1 MIWFLSLFTRE
12 YGQRQALLIIFLASS
27 FWGVSWVPMRHIEA
41 MGLSGLWVVV
51 LFHFLPALAM
61 LPLIV
66 KTAPSSRHDW
76 QRAAVAGALM
86 GAGFVLYALG
96 LIVASVTKTVILF
109 YMTPIWSTVIAYFVL
124 RERAGWGRWLAIAA
138 ALVGCALVTGVSH
151 DELRFDPADLLGLL
165 SGLFWALGSVMIRRY
180 DGLNFV
186 HVSFLQYL
194 FGGIMALF
202 AALYLG
208 DPIPQLNALLQAIPP
223 AFLASAVVF
232 LPSALLI
239 FRIMQYV
246 SPGLVGI
253 LMLSEALVAAVSA
266 AFWLGETL
274 SSTQWIGVGAILTT
288 GVLIGFYEGKPAKP
302 EKPAKLA
309 QRRKRRG
316 A

>member
-12 YGQRQALLIIFLASS
+12 YEQRHALLIIFLASS
-27 FWGVSWVPMRHIEA
+27 FWGVLWVPMRHIEA

-66 KTAPSSRHDW
+66 RTAPSSRRDW
-76 QRAAVAGALM
+76 GRAAVAGALM
-86 GAGFVLYALG
+86 GAGFALYALG
-96 LIVASVTKTVILF
+96 LVVASVTKTVILF

-138 ALVGCALVTGVSH
+138 ALVGCALVTGVNR

-194 FGGIMALF
+194 TGGIMALL

-208 DPIPQLNALLQAIPP
+208 DPLPQLNAFLQAIPP
-223 AFLASAVVF
+223 AFLASVVVF
-232 LPSALLI
+232 LPSVLLI

-274 SSTQWIGVGAILTT
+274 SSMQWIGVGAILTT
-288 GVLIGFYEGKPAKP
+288 GVFIGFYEGKVA
-302 EKPAKLA
+302 KPAKLA
-309 QRRKRRG
+309 
-316 A
+316 

>member
-1 MIWFLSLFTRE
+1 MIWFLSMFTRE
-12 YGQRQALLIIFLASS
+12 YEQRHALLIIFLASS
-27 FWGVSWVPMRHIEA
+27 FWGVLWVPMRHIEA

-66 KTAPSSRHDW
+66 RTAPSSRRDW
-76 QRAAVAGALM
+76 GRAAVAGALM
-86 GAGFVLYALG
+86 GAGFALYALG
-96 LIVASVTKTVILF
+96 LVVASVTKTVILF

-138 ALVGCALVTGVSH
+138 ALVGCALVTGVNR

-194 FGGIMALF
+194 SGGIMALL

-208 DPIPQLNALLQAIPP
+208 DPLPQLNAFLQAIPP
-223 AFLASAVVF
+223 AFLASVVVF
-232 LPSALLI
+232 LPSVLLI

-288 GVLIGFYEGKPAKP
+288 GVFIGFYEGKAVRPAKP
-302 EKPAKLA
+302 A
-309 QRRKRRG
+309 
-316 A
+316 

>member
-12 YGQRQALLIIFLASS
+12 YEQRHALLIIFLASS
-27 FWGVSWVPMRHIEA
+27 FWGVLWVPMRHIEA

-66 KTAPSSRHDW
+66 RTAPSLRRDW
-76 QRAAVAGALM
+76 GRAAVAGALM
-86 GAGFVLYALG
+86 GAGFALYALG
-96 LIVASVTKTVILF
+96 LVVASVTKTVILF

-138 ALVGCALVTGVSH
+138 ALVGCALVTGVSR

-194 FGGIMALF
+194 FGGIMALL

-208 DPIPQLNALLQAIPP
+208 DPIPQLNAFLQAIPP
-223 AFLASAVVF
+223 AFLASVVVF
-232 LPSALLI
+232 LPSVLLI

-288 GVLIGFYEGKPAKP
+288 GVIIGFYEGKAAKP
-302 EKPAKLA
+302 V
-309 QRRKRRG
+309 KRQN
-316 A
+316 

>member
-12 YGQRQALLIIFLASS
+12 YEQRHALLIIFLASS
-27 FWGVSWVPMRHIEA
+27 FWGVLWMPMRHIEA

-66 KTAPSSRHDW
+66 KTPPSSRRDW
-76 QRAAVAGALM
+76 GRAAVAGALM
-86 GAGFVLYALG
+86 GAGFALYALG
-96 LIVASVTKTVILF
+96 LVVASVTKTVILF

-138 ALVGCALVTGVSH
+138 ALVGCALVTGVNR

-194 FGGIMALF
+194 SGGIMALL

-208 DPIPQLNALLQAIPP
+208 DPLPQLNAFRQAIPP
-223 AFLASAVVF
+223 AFLASVVVF
-232 LPSALLI
+232 LPSVLLI

-288 GVLIGFYEGKPAKP
+288 GVFIGFYEGKAVRPAKP
-302 EKPAKLA
+302 A
-309 QRRKRRG
+309 
-316 A
+316 

>member
-12 YGQRQALLIIFLASS
+12 YEQRHALLIIFLASS
-27 FWGVSWVPMRHIEA
+27 FWGVLWVPMRHIEA

-51 LFHFLPALAM
+51 LFHFLPALAI

-66 KTAPSSRHDW
+66 KTASSSRRDW
-76 QRAAVAGALM
+76 GRAAVAGALM
-86 GAGFVLYALG
+86 GAGFALYALG
-96 LIVASVTKTVILF
+96 LVVASVTKTVILF

-138 ALVGCALVTGVSH
+138 ALVGCALVTGVSR

-165 SGLFWALGSVMIRRY
+165 SGLFWALGSVVIRRY
-180 DGLNFV
+180 DALNFV
-186 HVSFLQYL
+186 TVSFLQYL
-194 FGGIMALF
+194 FGGIMALL
-202 AALYLG
+202 AALYFG

-223 AFLASAVVF
+223 AFLASVVLF
-232 LPSALLI
+232 LPSVLLI

-266 AFWLGETL
+266 AFWFGETL
-274 SSTQWIGVGAILTT
+274 SSMQWIGVGAILTT
-288 GVLIGFYEGKPAKP
+288 GVFIGFYEGKAVKPVKPAKP
-302 EKPAKLA
+302 A
-309 QRRKRRG
+309 
-316 A
+316 

>member
-12 YGQRQALLIIFLASS
+12 YEQRHALVIIFLASS
-27 FWGVSWVPMRHIEA
+27 FWGVLWVPMRHIEA

-66 KTAPSSRHDW
+66 RTAPSSRRDW
-76 QRAAVAGALM
+76 ARAAVAGALM
-86 GAGFVLYALG
+86 GAGFALYALG
-96 LIVASVTKTVILF
+96 LVVASVTKTVILF

-138 ALVGCALVTGVSH
+138 ALVGCALVTGVNR

-194 FGGIMALF
+194 TGGIMALL

-208 DPIPQLNALLQAIPP
+208 DPLPQLNAFLQAIPP
-223 AFLASAVVF
+223 AFLASVVVF
-232 LPSALLI
+232 LPSVLLI

-288 GVLIGFYEGKPAKP
+288 GVFIGFYEGKAVRPAKP
-302 EKPAKLA
+302 A
-309 QRRKRRG
+309 
-316 A
+316 

>member
-12 YGQRQALLIIFLASS
+12 YEQRHALLIIFLASS
-27 FWGVSWVPMRHIEA
+27 FWGVLWVPMRHIEA

-66 KTAPSSRHDW
+66 RTAPSSRRDW
-76 QRAAVAGALM
+76 GRAAVAGALM
-86 GAGFVLYALG
+86 GAGFALYALG
-96 LIVASVTKTVILF
+96 LVVASVTKTVILF

-138 ALVGCALVTGVSH
+138 ALVGCALVTGVSR
-151 DELRFDPADLLGLL
+151 DELRFNPADLLGLL

-180 DGLNFV
+180 DALNFIT
-186 HVSFLQYL
+186 VSFLQYL
-194 FGGIMALF
+194 FGGIMALL
-202 AALYLG
+202 AALYFG

-223 AFLASAVVF
+223 AFLASVVLF
-232 LPSALLI
+232 LPSVLLI
-239 FRIMQYV
+239 FRMMQYV

-274 SSTQWIGVGAILTT
+274 SSMQWIGVGAILTT
-288 GVLIGFYEGKPAKP
+288 GVFIGFYEGKAVKP
-302 EKPAKLA
+302 VKPVKPA
-309 QRRKRRG
+309 
-316 A
+316 

>member
-12 YGQRQALLIIFLASS
+12 YEQRHALLIIFLASS
-27 FWGVSWVPMRHIEA
+27 FWGVLWVPMRHIEA

-66 KTAPSSRHDW
+66 RTAPSLRRDW
-76 QRAAVAGALM
+76 GRAAVAGALM
-86 GAGFVLYALG
+86 GAGFALYALG
-96 LIVASVTKTVILF
+96 LVVASVTKTVILF

-138 ALVGCALVTGVSH
+138 ALVGCALVTGVNR

-208 DPIPQLNALLQAIPP
+208 DPLPQLNAFLQAIPP
-223 AFLASAVVF
+223 AFLASVVVF
-232 LPSALLI
+232 LPSVLLI

-288 GVLIGFYEGKPAKP
+288 GVFIGFYEGKAVRPAKP
-302 EKPAKLA
+302 A
-309 QRRKRRG
+309 
-316 A
+316 

>member
-12 YGQRQALLIIFLASS
+12 YEQRHALLIIFLASS
-27 FWGVSWVPMRHIEA
+27 FWGVLWVPMRHIEA

-66 KTAPSSRHDW
+66 RTAPSSRRDW
-76 QRAAVAGALM
+76 GRAAVAGALM
-86 GAGFVLYALG
+86 GAGFALYALG
-96 LIVASVTKTVILF
+96 LVVASVTKTVILF

-138 ALVGCALVTGVSH
+138 ALVGCALVTGVNR

-194 FGGIMALF
+194 FGGIMALL

-223 AFLASAVVF
+223 AFLASVVVF
-232 LPSALLI
+232 LPSVLLI

-288 GVLIGFYEGKPAKP
+288 GVFIGFYEGKAVRPAKP
-302 EKPAKLA
+302 A
-309 QRRKRRG
+309 
-316 A
+316 

>member
-1 MIWFLSLFTRE
+1 MIWFLSMFTRE
-12 YGQRQALLIIFLASS
+12 YEQRHALLIIFLASS
-27 FWGVSWVPMRHIEA
+27 FWGVLWVPMRHIEA

-66 KTAPSSRHDW
+66 RTAPSSRRDW
-76 QRAAVAGALM
+76 GRAAVAGALM
-86 GAGFVLYALG
+86 GAGFALYALG
-96 LIVASVTKTVILF
+96 LVVASVTKTVILF

-138 ALVGCALVTGVSH
+138 ALVGCALVTGVNR

-194 FGGIMALF
+194 SGGIMALL

-208 DPIPQLNALLQAIPP
+208 DPLPQLNAFLKAIPP
-223 AFLASAVVF
+223 AFLASVVVF
-232 LPSALLI
+232 LPSVLLI

-274 SSTQWIGVGAILTT
+274 APMQWIGVAAILAT
-288 GVLIGFYEGKPAKP
+288 GVFIGFYEGKAVKSAKP
-302 EKPAKLA
+302 A
-309 QRRKRRG
+309 
-316 A
+316 

>member
-1 MIWFLSLFTRE
+1 MIWFLSLFNRE
-12 YGQRQALLIIFLASS
+12 YEQRHALLIIFLASS
-27 FWGVSWVPMRHIEA
+27 FWGVLWVPMRHIEA

-66 KTAPSSRHDW
+66 RTAPSSRREW
-76 QRAAVAGALM
+76 GRAALAGALM
-86 GAGFVLYALG
+86 GAGFALYALG
-96 LIVASVTKTVILF
+96 LVVASVTKTVILF

-124 RERAGWGRWLAIAA
+124 RERAGWGRWLAIAV
-138 ALVGCALVTGVSH
+138 ALVGCALVTGVSR

-186 HVSFLQYL
+186 TVSFLQYL
-194 FGGIMALF
+194 FGGIMALL

-208 DPIPQLNALLQAIPP
+208 DPLPQLNAFLQAIPP
-223 AFLASAVVF
+223 AFLASVVVF
-232 LPSALLI
+232 LPSVLLI

-274 SSTQWIGVGAILTT
+274 SSMQWIGVGAILTT
-288 GVLIGFYEGKPAKP
+288 GVFIGFYEGKAIKPAKP
-302 EKPAKLA
+302 A
-309 QRRKRRG
+309 
-316 A
+316 

>member
-12 YGQRQALLIIFLASS
+12 YEQRHALLIIFLASS
-27 FWGVSWVPMRHIEA
+27 FWGVLWVPMRYIEA

-66 KTAPSSRHDW
+66 RVAPSSRRDW
-76 QRAAVAGALM
+76 VRAAVAGALM
-86 GAGFVLYALG
+86 GAGFALYALG
-96 LIVASVTKTVILF
+96 LVVASVTKTVILF

-138 ALVGCALVTGVSH
+138 ALVGCALVTGVSR

-186 HVSFLQYL
+186 TVSFLQYL
-194 FGGIMALF
+194 FGGIMALL

-208 DPIPQLNALLQAIPP
+208 DPLPQLNAFLQAIPP
-223 AFLASAVVF
+223 AFLASVVVF
-232 LPSALLI
+232 LPSVLLI

-274 SSTQWIGVGAILTT
+274 SSMQWIGVGAILTT
-288 GVLIGFYEGKPAKP
+288 GVFIGFYEGKAIKLAKP
-302 EKPAKLA
+302 A
-309 QRRKRRG
+309 
-316 A
+316 

>member
-12 YGQRQALLIIFLASS
+12 YEQRHALLIIFLASS
-27 FWGVSWVPMRHIEA
+27 FWGVLWVPMRHIEA

-51 LFHFLPALAM
+51 LFHFLPAFAM

-66 KTAPSSRHDW
+66 RTAPSSGSDW
-76 QRAAVAGALM
+76 RRAAVAGTLM
-86 GAGFVLYALG
+86 GAGFALYALG
-96 LIVASVTKTVILF
+96 LVVASVTKTVILF

-138 ALVGCALVTGVSH
+138 ALVGCALVTGVSR
-151 DELRFDPADLLGLL
+151 DELRFDPGDLLGLL

-194 FGGIMALF
+194 FGGIMALL

-208 DPIPQLNALLQAIPP
+208 DPIPQLNAFLQAISP
-223 AFLASAVVF
+223 AFLASVVVF
-232 LPSALLI
+232 LPSVLLI

-274 SSTQWIGVGAILTT
+274 SSTQWIGVSAILTT
-288 GVLIGFYEGKPAKP
+288 GVFIGFYEGKAVRPAKP
-302 EKPAKLA
+302 A
-309 QRRKRRG
+309 
-316 A
+316 

>member
-1 MIWFLSLFTRE
+1 MIWFVSLFTRE
-12 YGQRQALLIIFLASS
+12 YEQRHALLIIFLASS
-27 FWGVSWVPMRHIEA
+27 FWGVLWVPMRHIEA

-51 LFHFLPALAM
+51 LFHFLPAFAM

-66 KTAPSSRHDW
+66 RTAPSSGSDW
-76 QRAAVAGALM
+76 GRAAVAGALM
-86 GAGFVLYALG
+86 GAGFALYALG
-96 LIVASVTKTVILF
+96 LVVASVTKTVILF

-138 ALVGCALVTGVSH
+138 ALVGCALVTGVSR

-180 DGLNFV
+180 DGLNFAT
-186 HVSFLQYL
+186 VSFLQYL
-194 FGGIMALF
+194 SGGIMALL

-208 DPIPQLNALLQAIPP
+208 DPIPQLNAFLQAIPP
-223 AFLASAVVF
+223 AFLASVVVF
-232 LPSALLI
+232 LPSVLLI

-274 SSTQWIGVGAILTT
+274 SSTQWTGVGAILTT
-288 GVLIGFYEGKPAKP
+288 GVFIGFYEGKAVRPAKP
-302 EKPAKLA
+302 A
-309 QRRKRRG
+309 
-316 A
+316 

>member
-12 YGQRQALLIIFLASS
+12 YEKRHALLIIFLASS
-27 FWGVSWVPMRHIEA
+27 FWGVLWVPMRHIEA

-51 LFHFLPALAM
+51 LFHFLPASAM

-66 KTAPSSRHDW
+66 RTVPSSRRDW
-76 QRAAVAGALM
+76 GRAFVAGALM
-86 GAGFVLYALG
+86 GAGFALYALG
-96 LIVASVTKTVILF
+96 LVVASVTKTVILF

-138 ALVGCALVTGVSH
+138 ALVGCALVTGVSR

-165 SGLFWALGSVMIRRY
+165 SGVFWALGSVMIRRF

-186 HVSFLQYL
+186 TVSFLQYL
-194 FGGIMALF
+194 FGGIMALL

-208 DPIPQLNALLQAIPP
+208 DPVPQLNALLQAIPP
-223 AFLASAVVF
+223 AFLASVVVF
-232 LPSALLI
+232 LPSVLLI

-274 SSTQWIGVGAILTT
+274 SSMQWIGVGAILTT
-288 GVLIGFYEGKPAKP
+288 GVFIGFYEGKPV
-302 EKPAKLA
+302 KPAKPA
-309 QRRKRRG
+309 KRPKRRT

>member
-12 YGQRQALLIIFLASS
+12 YDQRHALLIIFLASS
-27 FWGVSWVPMRHIEA
+27 FWGVLWVPMRHIEA

-66 KTAPSSRHDW
+66 RTAPSSRRDW
-76 QRAAVAGALM
+76 GRAAVAGALM
-86 GAGFVLYALG
+86 GAGFALYALG
-96 LIVASVTKTVILF
+96 LVVASVTKTVILF

-138 ALVGCALVTGVSH
+138 ALVGCALVTGVNR

-194 FGGIMALF
+194 FGGIMALL

-208 DPIPQLNALLQAIPP
+208 DPIPQLNAFLQAISP
-223 AFLASAVVF
+223 AFLASVVVF
-232 LPSALLI
+232 LPSVLLI

-274 SSTQWIGVGAILTT
+274 SSTQWVGVGAILTT
-288 GVLIGFYEGKPAKP
+288 GVFIGFYEGKAVRPAKP
-302 EKPAKLA
+302 A
-309 QRRKRRG
+309 
-316 A
+316 

>member
-12 YGQRQALLIIFLASS
+12 YEQRHALLIIFLASS
-27 FWGVSWVPMRHIEA
+27 FWGVLWVPMRHIEA

-51 LFHFLPALAM
+51 LFHFLPALAI

-66 KTAPSSRHDW
+66 KTASSSRRDW
-76 QRAAVAGALM
+76 GRAAVAGALM
-86 GAGFVLYALG
+86 GAGFALYALG
-96 LIVASVTKTVILF
+96 LVVASVTKTVILF

-138 ALVGCALVTGVSH
+138 ALVGCALVTGVSR

-165 SGLFWALGSVMIRRY
+165 SGLFWALGSVVIRRY
-180 DGLNFV
+180 DALNFV
-186 HVSFLQYL
+186 TVSFLQYL
-194 FGGIMALF
+194 FGGIMALL
-202 AALYLG
+202 AALYFG

-223 AFLASAVVF
+223 AFLASVVLF
-232 LPSALLI
+232 LPSVLLI

-274 SSTQWIGVGAILTT
+274 SSMQWIGVGAILTT
-288 GVLIGFYEGKPAKP
+288 GVFIGFYEGKAVKPVKPAKP
-302 EKPAKLA
+302 A
-309 QRRKRRG
+309 
-316 A
+316 

>member
-12 YGQRQALLIIFLASS
+12 YEQRHALLIIFLASS
-27 FWGVSWVPMRHIEA
+27 FWGVLWVPMRHIEA

-66 KTAPSSRHDW
+66 RTAPSLRRDW
-76 QRAAVAGALM
+76 GRAAVAGALM
-86 GAGFVLYALG
+86 GAGFALYALG
-96 LIVASVTKTVILF
+96 LVVASVTKTVILF

-138 ALVGCALVTGVSH
+138 ALVGCALVTGVNR

-194 FGGIMALF
+194 SGGIMALL

-208 DPIPQLNALLQAIPP
+208 DPLPQLSAFLQAIPP
-223 AFLASAVVF
+223 AFLASVVVF
-232 LPSALLI
+232 LPSVLLI

-288 GVLIGFYEGKPAKP
+288 GVFIGFYEGKAVRPAKP
-302 EKPAKLA
+302 A
-309 QRRKRRG
+309 
-316 A
+316 

>member
-12 YGQRQALLIIFLASS
+12 YEQRHALLIIFLASS
-27 FWGVSWVPMRHIEA
+27 FWGVLWVPMRHIEA

-51 LFHFLPALAM
+51 LFHFLPALAI

-66 KTAPSSRHDW
+66 KTASSSRRDW
-76 QRAAVAGALM
+76 GRAAVAGALM
-86 GAGFVLYALG
+86 GAGFALYALG
-96 LIVASVTKTVILF
+96 LVVASVTKTVILF

-124 RERAGWGRWLAIAA
+124 RERAGWRRWLAIAA
-138 ALVGCALVTGVSH
+138 ALVGCALVTGVSR

-165 SGLFWALGSVMIRRY
+165 SGLFWALGSVVIRRY
-180 DGLNFV
+180 DALNFV
-186 HVSFLQYL
+186 TVSFLQYL
-194 FGGIMALF
+194 FGGIMALL
-202 AALYLG
+202 AALYFG

-223 AFLASAVVF
+223 AFLASVVLF
-232 LPSALLI
+232 LPSVLLI

-274 SSTQWIGVGAILTT
+274 SSMQWIGVGAILTT
-288 GVLIGFYEGKPAKP
+288 GVFIGFYEGKAVKP
-302 EKPAKLA
+302 VKPVKPA
-309 QRRKRRG
+309 
-316 A
+316 

>member
-1 MIWFLSLFTRE
+1 
-12 YGQRQALLIIFLASS
+12 LIIFLASS
-27 FWGVSWVPMRHIEA
+27 FWGVLWVPMRHIEA

-51 LFHFLPALAM
+51 LFHFLPAVAM

-66 KTAPSSRHDW
+66 KAAQSSRRDW
-76 QRAAVAGALM
+76 GRAAFAGALM
-86 GAGFVLYALG
+86 GAGFALYALG
-96 LIVASVTKTVILF
+96 LVVASVTKTVILF

-138 ALVGCALVTGVSH
+138 ALVGCALVTGVNR

-194 FGGIMALF
+194 FGGIMALI
-202 AALYLG
+202 AAIYLG
-208 DPIPQLNALLQAIPP
+208 DPIPQLAVLLQAIPP

-232 LPSALLI
+232 LPSVLLI

-274 SSTQWIGVGAILTT
+274 APMQWIGVAAILAT
-288 GVLIGFYEGKPAKP
+288 GVFIGFYEGKAVKSAKP
-302 EKPAKLA
+302 A
-309 QRRKRRG
+309 
-316 A
+316 

>member
-12 YGQRQALLIIFLASS
+12 YEQRHALLIIFLASS
-27 FWGVSWVPMRHIEA
+27 FWGVLWVPMRHIEA

-51 LFHFLPALAM
+51 LFHFLPALAI

-66 KTAPSSRHDW
+66 KTASSSRRDW
-76 QRAAVAGALM
+76 GRAAVAGALM
-86 GAGFVLYALG
+86 GAGFALYALG
-96 LIVASVTKTVILF
+96 LVVASVTKTVILF

-138 ALVGCALVTGVSH
+138 ALVGCALVTGVSR

-165 SGLFWALGSVMIRRY
+165 SGLFWALGSVVIRRY
-180 DGLNFV
+180 DALNFV
-186 HVSFLQYL
+186 TVSFLQYL
-194 FGGIMALF
+194 FGGIMALL
-202 AALYLG
+202 AALYFG

-223 AFLASAVVF
+223 AFLASVVLF
-232 LPSALLI
+232 LPSVLLI
-239 FRIMQYV
+239 FRMMQYV

-274 SSTQWIGVGAILTT
+274 SSMQWIGVGAVLTT
-288 GVLIGFYEGKPAKP
+288 GVFIGFYEGKAVKPVKPAKP
-302 EKPAKLA
+302 A
-309 QRRKRRG
+309 
-316 A
+316 

>member
-12 YGQRQALLIIFLASS
+12 YEQRHALLIIFLASS
-27 FWGVSWVPMRHIEA
+27 FWGVLWVPMRHIEA

-66 KTAPSSRHDW
+66 RTAPSSRRDW
-76 QRAAVAGALM
+76 GRAAVAGALM
-86 GAGFVLYALG
+86 GAGFALYALG
-96 LIVASVTKTVILF
+96 LVVASVTKTVILF

-138 ALVGCALVTGVSH
+138 ALVGCALVTGVNR

-194 FGGIMALF
+194 FGGIMALL

-208 DPIPQLNALLQAIPP
+208 DPIPQLNAFLQAIPP
-223 AFLASAVVF
+223 AFLASVVVF
-232 LPSALLI
+232 LPSVLLI

-274 SSTQWIGVGAILTT
+274 SSTQWVGVGAILTT
-288 GVLIGFYEGKPAKP
+288 GVFIGFYEGKALR
-302 EKPAKLA
+302 PAKLA
-309 QRRKRRG
+309 
-316 A
+316 

>member
-12 YGQRQALLIIFLASS
+12 YEQRHALLIIFLASS
-27 FWGVSWVPMRHIEA
+27 FWGVLWVPMRHIEA

-66 KTAPSSRHDW
+66 RTAPSSGRDW
-76 QRAAVAGALM
+76 GRAAVAGALM
-86 GAGFVLYALG
+86 GAGFALYALG
-96 LIVASVTKTVILF
+96 LVVASVTKTVILF

-138 ALVGCALVTGVSH
+138 ALVGCALVTGVNR
-151 DELRFDPADLLGLL
+151 DELRFDPTDLLGLL

-186 HVSFLQYL
+186 TVSFLQYL
-194 FGGIMALF
+194 SGGIMALL

-208 DPIPQLNALLQAIPP
+208 DPIPQLNAFLQAIPP
-223 AFLASAVVF
+223 AFLASVVVF
-232 LPSALLI
+232 LPSVLLI

-288 GVLIGFYEGKPAKP
+288 GVFIGFYEGKAVRAAKP
-302 EKPAKLA
+302 A
-309 QRRKRRG
+309 
-316 A
+316 

>member
-12 YGQRQALLIIFLASS
+12 YEQRHALLIIFLASS
-27 FWGVSWVPMRHIEA
+27 FWGVLWVPMRHIEA

-66 KTAPSSRHDW
+66 RTAPSSRRDW
-76 QRAAVAGALM
+76 GRAAVAGALM
-86 GAGFVLYALG
+86 GAGFALYALG
-96 LIVASVTKTVILF
+96 LVVASVTKTVILF

-138 ALVGCALVTGVSH
+138 ALVGCALVTGVNR

-194 FGGIMALF
+194 TGGIMALL

-208 DPIPQLNALLQAIPP
+208 DPLPQLNAFLQAIPS
-223 AFLASAVVF
+223 AFLASVVVF
-232 LPSALLI
+232 LPSVLLI

-288 GVLIGFYEGKPAKP
+288 GVFIGFYEGKAVRPAKP
-302 EKPAKLA
+302 A
-309 QRRKRRG
+309 
-316 A
+316 

>member
-12 YGQRQALLIIFLASS
+12 YEQRHALLIIFLASS
-27 FWGVSWVPMRHIEA
+27 FWGVLWVPMRHIEA

-66 KTAPSSRHDW
+66 RTAPSSRRDW
-76 QRAAVAGALM
+76 GRAAVAGALM
-86 GAGFVLYALG
+86 GAGFALYALG
-96 LIVASVTKTVILF
+96 LVVASVTKTVILF

-138 ALVGCALVTGVSH
+138 ALVGCALVTGVNR

-194 FGGIMALF
+194 TGGIMALL

-208 DPIPQLNALLQAIPP
+208 DPLPQLNAFLQAIPP
-223 AFLASAVVF
+223 AFLASVVVF
-232 LPSALLI
+232 LPSVLLI

-274 SSTQWIGVGAILTT
+274 APMQWIGVAAILAT
-288 GVLIGFYEGKPAKP
+288 GVFIGFYEGKAVKSAKP
-302 EKPAKLA
+302 A
-309 QRRKRRG
+309 
-316 A
+316 

>member
-12 YGQRQALLIIFLASS
+12 YEQRHALLIIFLASS
-27 FWGVSWVPMRHIEA
+27 FWGVLWVPMRHIEA

-51 LFHFLPALAM
+51 LFHFLPAFAM

-66 KTAPSSRHDW
+66 RTAPSSGIDW
-76 QRAAVAGALM
+76 GRAAVAGALM
-86 GAGFVLYALG
+86 GAGFALYALG
-96 LIVASVTKTVILF
+96 LVVASVTKTVILF

-138 ALVGCALVTGVSH
+138 ALVGCALVTGVSR
-151 DELRFDPADLLGLL
+151 DELRFDAADLLGLL
-165 SGLFWALGSVMIRRY
+165 SGLFWAWGSVMIRRY

-186 HVSFLQYL
+186 TVSFLQYL
-194 FGGIMALF
+194 FGGIMALL

-223 AFLASAVVF
+223 AFLASVVVF
-232 LPSALLI
+232 LPSVLLI

-288 GVLIGFYEGKPAKP
+288 GVFIGFYEGKAAKP
-302 EKPAKLA
+302 VKPAKLA
-309 QRRKRRG
+309 
-316 A
+316 

>member
-1 MIWFLSLFTRE
+1 MSWFLSLFTRE
-12 YGQRQALLIIFLASS
+12 YEQRHALLIIFLASS
-27 FWGVSWVPMRHIEA
+27 FWGVLWVPMRHIEA

-66 KTAPSSRHDW
+66 KTMPSSRRDW
-76 QRAAVAGALM
+76 GRAAVAGALM
-86 GAGFVLYALG
+86 GAGFALYSLG
-96 LIVASVTKTVILF
+96 LVVASVTKTVILF

-138 ALVGCALVTGVSH
+138 ALVGCTLVTGVSR

-194 FGGIMALF
+194 FGGIMALL

-208 DPIPQLNALLQAIPP
+208 DPIPKLNAVLQAIPP
-223 AFLASAVVF
+223 AFLAAVVVF
-232 LPSALLI
+232 LPSVLLI

-274 SSTQWIGVGAILTT
+274 SSMQWIGVGAILTT
-288 GVLIGFYEGKPAKP
+288 GVFIGFYEGKAIKPAKP
-302 EKPAKLA
+302 A
-309 QRRKRRG
+309 
-316 A
+316 

>member
-12 YGQRQALLIIFLASS
+12 YKQRQALLIIFLASS
-27 FWGVSWVPMRHIEA
+27 FWGVLWVPMRHIEA

-61 LPLIV
+61 LPLIF
-66 KTAPSSRHDW
+66 KTASPLRRDW
-76 QRAAVAGALM
+76 WRAAVAGALM
-86 GAGFVLYALG
+86 GAGFVFYALG

-138 ALVGCALVTGVSH
+138 ALVGCALVTGVSR
-151 DELRFDPADLLGLL
+151 DELRFDPVDLLGLL

-180 DGLNFV
+180 EGLNFV

-194 FGGIMALF
+194 FGGIMALL

-239 FRIMQYV
+239 FRIMQYI

-266 AFWLGETL
+266 ALWLGETL

-288 GVLIGFYEGKPAKP
+288 GVFIGFYESKAV
-302 EKPAKLA
+302 KPAKLA
-309 QRRKRRG
+309 
-316 A
+316 

>member
-12 YGQRQALLIIFLASS
+12 YEQRHALLIIFLASS
-27 FWGVSWVPMRHIEA
+27 FWGVLWVPMRHIEA

-66 KTAPSSRHDW
+66 RTAPSSRRDW
-76 QRAAVAGALM
+76 GRAAVAGALM
-86 GAGFVLYALG
+86 GAGFALYALG
-96 LIVASVTKTVILF
+96 LVVASVTKTLFFF

-124 RERAGWGRWLAIAA
+124 RGRAGWGRWLAIAA
-138 ALVGCALVTGVSH
+138 ALVGCALVTGVNR

-180 DGLNFV
+180 DGLSFV
-186 HVSFLQYL
+186 TVSFLQYL
-194 FGGIMALF
+194 SGGIMALL

-208 DPIPQLNALLQAIPP
+208 DPIPQLNAFLKAIPP
-223 AFLASAVVF
+223 AFLASVVVF
-232 LPSALLI
+232 LPSVLLI

-274 SSTQWIGVGAILTT
+274 SSMQWIGVGAILTT
-288 GVLIGFYEGKPAKP
+288 GVFIGFYEGKVA
-302 EKPAKLA
+302 KPAKLA
-309 QRRKRRG
+309 
-316 A
+316 

>member
-12 YGQRQALLIIFLASS
+12 YEQRHALVIIFLASS
-27 FWGVSWVPMRHIEA
+27 FWGVLWVPMRHIEA

-51 LFHFLPALAM
+51 LFDFLPALAM
-61 LPLIV
+61 LPLVV
-66 KTAPSSRHDW
+66 KTAPSSRRDW
-76 QRAAVAGALM
+76 GRAAVAGALM
-86 GAGFVLYALG
+86 GAGFALYALG
-96 LIVASVTKTVILF
+96 LVVASVTKTVILF

-138 ALVGCALVTGVSH
+138 ALVGCALVTGVNR

-180 DGLNFV
+180 EGLNFV

-194 FGGIMALF
+194 TGGIMALL

-208 DPIPQLNALLQAIPP
+208 DPLPQLNAFLQAIPP
-223 AFLASAVVF
+223 AFLASVVVF
-232 LPSALLI
+232 LPSVLLI

-288 GVLIGFYEGKPAKP
+288 GVFIGFYEGKAVRPAKP
-302 EKPAKLA
+302 A
-309 QRRKRRG
+309 
-316 A
+316 

>member
-1 MIWFLSLFTRE
+1 MIWFLSLFNRE
-12 YGQRQALLIIFLASS
+12 FEQRHALLIIFLASS
-27 FWGVSWVPMRHIEA
+27 FWGVLWVPMRHIEA
-41 MGLSGLWVVV
+41 MGLSGLWVVM

-66 KTAPSSRHDW
+66 RTAPSSRRDW
-76 QRAAVAGALM
+76 GRAALAGALM
-86 GAGFVLYALG
+86 GAGFALYALG
-96 LIVASVTKTVILF
+96 LVVASVTKTVILF

-138 ALVGCALVTGVSH
+138 ALVGCALVTGVNR

-186 HVSFLQYL
+186 TVSFLQYL
-194 FGGIMALF
+194 FGGIMALL

-208 DPIPQLNALLQAIPP
+208 DPLPQLNAFLQAIPP
-223 AFLASAVVF
+223 AFLASVVVF
-232 LPSALLI
+232 LPSVLLI

-266 AFWLGETL
+266 ALWLCETL
-274 SSTQWIGVGAILTT
+274 SLTQWIGVGAILTT
-288 GVLIGFYEGKPAKP
+288 GVFVGFYEGKAVKP
-302 EKPAKLA
+302 TKPV
-309 QRRKRRG
+309 QRRKRR
-316 A
+316 AA

>member
-1 MIWFLSLFTRE
+1 MSWFLSLFTRE
-12 YGQRQALLIIFLASS
+12 YEQRHALLIIFLASS
-27 FWGVSWVPMRHIEA
+27 FWGVLWVPMRHIEA

-66 KTAPSSRHDW
+66 KTMPSSRRDW
-76 QRAAVAGALM
+76 GRAAVAGALM
-86 GAGFVLYALG
+86 GAGFALYSLG
-96 LIVASVTKTVILF
+96 LVVASVTKTVILF

-138 ALVGCALVTGVSH
+138 ALVGCTLVTGVSR

-165 SGLFWALGSVMIRRY
+165 SGLFWALGSVIIRRY

-194 FGGIMALF
+194 FGGIMALL

-208 DPIPQLNALLQAIPP
+208 DPIPQFNAVLQAIPP
-223 AFLASAVVF
+223 AFLAAVVVF
-232 LPSALLI
+232 LPSVLLI

-274 SSTQWIGVGAILTT
+274 SSMQWIGVGAILTT
-288 GVLIGFYEGKPAKP
+288 GVFIGFYEGKAIKPAKP
-302 EKPAKLA
+302 A
-309 QRRKRRG
+309 
-316 A
+316 

>member
-12 YGQRQALLIIFLASS
+12 YEQRQALLIIFLASS
-27 FWGVSWVPMRHIEA
+27 FWGVLWVPMRHIEA
-41 MGLSGLWVVV
+41 MGMSGLWVVV

-66 KTAPSSRHDW
+66 KTAPPSRRDW
-76 QRAAVAGALM
+76 RQAAVAGALM

-109 YMTPIWSTVIAYFVL
+109 YMTPIWSTVLAYFVL
-124 RERAGWGRWLAIAA
+124 RERTKWGRWLAIAV
-138 ALVGCALVTGVSH
+138 ALVGCALVTEVSH

-180 DGLNFV
+180 EGLNFV

-208 DPIPQLNALLQAIPP
+208 DPMPQLNALLQAIPP

-288 GVLIGFYEGKPAKP
+288 GVFIGFYEGKAVKPAKP
-302 EKPAKLA
+302 PKLA
-309 QRRKRRG
+309 
-316 A
+316 

>member
-12 YGQRQALLIIFLASS
+12 YEQRHALLIIFLASS
-27 FWGVSWVPMRHIEA
+27 FWGVLWVPMRHIEA

-66 KTAPSSRHDW
+66 RTAPSSRRDW
-76 QRAAVAGALM
+76 GRAAVAGALM
-86 GAGFVLYALG
+86 GAGFALYALG
-96 LIVASVTKTVILF
+96 LVVASVTKTVILF

-138 ALVGCALVTGVSH
+138 ALVGCALVTGVSR

-165 SGLFWALGSVMIRRY
+165 SGLFWALGSVVIRRY
-180 DGLNFV
+180 DALNFV
-186 HVSFLQYL
+186 TVSFLQYL
-194 FGGIMALF
+194 FGGIMALL
-202 AALYLG
+202 AALYFG

-223 AFLASAVVF
+223 AFLASVVLF
-232 LPSALLI
+232 LPSVLLI

-274 SSTQWIGVGAILTT
+274 SSMQWIGVGAILTT
-288 GVLIGFYEGKPAKP
+288 GVFIGFYEGKAVKPVKLAKP
-302 EKPAKLA
+302 A
-309 QRRKRRG
+309 
-316 A
+316 

>member
-12 YGQRQALLIIFLASS
+12 YEQRHALVIIFLASS
-27 FWGVSWVPMRHIEA
+27 FWGVLWVPMRHIEA
-41 MGLSGLWVVV
+41 IGLSGLWVVV
-51 LFHFLPALAM
+51 LFHFLPALLM

-66 KTAPSSRHDW
+66 KTAPSSRRDW
-76 QRAAVAGALM
+76 RQAAVAGALM

-138 ALVGCALVTGVSH
+138 ALMGCALVTGVSR

-165 SGLFWALGSVMIRRY
+165 SGVFWALGSVIIRRY
-180 DGLNFV
+180 NGLNFV

-194 FGGIMALF
+194 FGGIMALL

-208 DPIPQLNALLQAIPP
+208 DPIPQHNALLQAIPL

-274 SSTQWIGVGAILTT
+274 SSTQWIGVGVILTT
-288 GVLIGFYEGKPAKP
+288 GVFIGFYEGKPAKP
-302 EKPAKLA
+302 AKLA
-309 QRRKRRG
+309 
-316 A
+316 

>member
-1 MIWFLSLFTRE
+1 MIWFFSLFTRE
-12 YGQRQALLIIFLASS
+12 YKQRQALLIVFFASS
-27 FWGVSWVPMRHIEA
+27 FWGVLWVPMRYIEA

-61 LPLIV
+61 LPLIFN
-66 KTAPSSRHDW
+66 TAPSSRRDW
-76 QRAAVAGALM
+76 WRTAVAGALM
-86 GAGFVLYALG
+86 GAGFALYALG
-96 LIVASVTKTVILF
+96 LIVTSVTKTVVLF
-109 YMTPIWSTVIAYFVL
+109 YMTPIWSTAIAYFVL

-138 ALVGCALVTGVSH
+138 ALSGCALVTGLSR
-151 DELRFDPADLLGLL
+151 DELRVEPADLLGVL
-165 SGLFWALGSVMIRRY
+165 SGLFWALGSVVIRRFE
-180 DGLNFV
+180 GLNFLNI
-186 HVSFLQYL
+186 SFLQYL
-194 FGGIMALF
+194 FGGIMALI

-208 DPIPQLNALLQAIPP
+208 DPVPKLNAFLQAILP

-266 AFWLGETL
+266 AFWLDETL

-288 GVLIGFYEGKPAKP
+288 GVFIGFYEGKALKPAKP
-302 EKPAKLA
+302 T
-309 QRRKRRG
+309 
-316 A
+316 

>member
-12 YGQRQALLIIFLASS
+12 YEQRHALLIIFLASS
-27 FWGVSWVPMRHIEA
+27 FWGVLWVPMRHIEA

-66 KTAPSSRHDW
+66 RTAPSSRRDW
-76 QRAAVAGALM
+76 GRAAVAGALM
-86 GAGFVLYALG
+86 GAGFALYALG
-96 LIVASVTKTVILF
+96 LVVASVTKTVILF

-138 ALVGCALVTGVSH
+138 ALVGCALVTGVSR

-194 FGGIMALF
+194 FGGIMALL

-208 DPIPQLNALLQAIPP
+208 DPIPQLNAFLQAIPP
-223 AFLASAVVF
+223 AFLASVVVF
-232 LPSALLI
+232 LPSVLLI

-288 GVLIGFYEGKPAKP
+288 GVFIGFYEGKAVRPAKP
-302 EKPAKLA
+302 A
-309 QRRKRRG
+309 
-316 A
+316 